1 MTTTAA
7 PTAPPLPDPV
17 PAPDTAPTAAKR
29 QGWMRRLVGYMKPHK
44 KNAYIAFGVAIGGQL
59 IQSLLPVVQKI
70 VIDGLA
76 HNSHGRH
83 VPGKPL
89 AGWLTLMILMGVFTF
104 IFAYFRRFRGG
115 RIALDV
121 QHDLRTAVFRQL
133 QRLDFASH
141 DELQTGQLVSRAS
154 SDVALLQGF
163 LQFLP
168 IGVANI
174 LLFIVSFGAM
184 LWLSPLLSLVML
196 AVAPLLLF
204 TAMRLRT
211 SVFPASWDAQQKAGD
226 VANVVEEDVTGVRVV
241 KGFGQEQRELD
252 RLTERSR
259 EMFASRVRLV
269 NIQARL
275 QPAMQTI
282 PAFGQV
288 AVLALGGWLALHGRI
303 TLGTFLAFST
313 YMLLI
318 TPPIRQLAAI
328 LTVGQ
333 LARAGAERIYD
344 LLDSTPVV
352 QNKPGATDLVV
363 PRGEV
368 RFDHVTFGYTST
380 DPVLRDF
387 DLTVAAGE
395 TVALVGSS
403 GSGKST
409 VALMLPRF
417 YDVHAGSITIDDVD
431 VRDVTLDSLRH
442 NIGVVFEDSFLFSD
456 SITANIGFGRP
467 DATFEEIEQAAR
479 AAEAHEFILRLP
491 QGYDTIVGEQGL
503 TLSGGQRQRVALARA
518 LLSDPKILLLDDATS
533 SVDSRIEEEIHATL
547 RNIASTRTTILIAHR
562 RSSLSLADR
571 IVVVDHGAVLD
582 SGTHDELWER
592 CTLYRL
598 LLSGPGGDAEGLE
611 ASEAHEAELDDA
623 QVDGVTPSAWRGL
636 DAEDIRSAQIAERV
650 RTASPSAA
658 VRVAG
663 GGGGAGANAG
673 AGWGG
678 ALAPTPELLAQV
690 DALGP
695 ATADPHVDVAIESRP
710 APDFKF
716 LHFIRRY
723 RGWLLIG
730 VALVSLDALC
740 TLAGPLL
747 VRHGIDSGIAHVP
760 KAPGA
765 IWAASIVFLIV
776 TLIDWWLM
784 WAEARVMGRVSERML
799 HALRVKIFAH
809 LQRLGVD
816 YYEHEMAGRIMTRMT
831 TDIDALSALLQNGLV
846 NALVNLVTFVGVG
859 IALGFMDH
867 KLALITATILP
878 PLIVATIWFRAAST
892 RAYSIA
898 RDRIAAVNANLQE
911 GLSGVRVSQAFVRE
925 NKNQEVF
932 TEIASD
938 YRDARVHAQRLVA
951 IYFPFVD
958 FLSDIAVCVVL
969 GAGSVLV
976 AHNSLTVGELIAFLL
991 YLNLFFAPIQQLSQ
1005 VFDSYQQARVAI
1017 ERIGELL
1024 STPTTVPPPADPIM
1038 PARLRGDVSF
1048 ADVHFS
1054 YSTAID
1060 EALRGVDMH
1069 IVPGETVALVGET
1082 GAGKSTVMKLVAR
1095 FYDPTSGEVDVD
1107 GVAINEYDPV
1117 GFHQQLGVVP
1127 QEAFLF
1133 SGTIRDN
1140 IAYGRKSATDAE
1152 VEAAA
1157 REVGAHD
1164 FIASLP
1170 GGYLQWVSE
1179 RGRSLSSGQRQLIAL
1194 ARAHLVDP
1202 AILLLDEATS
1212 NLDLQTEAKV
1222 QAAMGIAAHGRTT
1235 ILIAHRL
1242 QTARLADRIIVI
1254 DDGRVVENGSH
1265 DELLRQG
1272 SHYSRMWS
1280 AAEGGSPP
1288 NAS

>member
-1 MTTTAA
+1 MSET
-7 PTAPPLPDPV
+7 
-17 PAPDTAPTAAKR
+17 PAKT
-29 QGWMRRLVGYMKPHK
+29 QGWIRRLVGYMAPHK

-59 IQSLLPVVQKI
+59 IQSLLPVVQKVVVDD
-70 VIDGLA
+70 VITRH
-76 HNSHGRH
+76 HNAQGQLI
-83 VPGKPL
+83 PGKPL
-89 AGWLTLMILMGVFTF
+89 APWLTLMIVMGVLTF
-104 IFAYFRRFRGG
+104 VCAYFRRFRGG

-121 QHDLRTAVFRQL
+121 QHDLRTAIFAQL
-133 QRLDFASH
+133 QRLDFARH
-141 DELQTGQLVSRAS
+141 DELATGQLVSRAS
-154 SDVALLQGF
+154 SDVALIQGF
-163 LQFLP
+163 LQFMP

-174 LLFIVSFGAM
+174 LLFVVSLGAM
-184 LWLSPLLSLVML
+184 FWLSPLLSLVML
-196 AVAPLLLF
+196 AVGPALLF
-204 TAMRLRT
+204 TAMKLRT

-241 KGFGQEQRELD
+241 KGFGQESRELD
-252 RLTERSR
+252 RLTDRSR
-259 EMFASRVRLV
+259 SMFASRVRLV
-269 NIQARL
+269 NITARL
-275 QPAMQTI
+275 QPAMQAI

-288 AVLALGGWLALHGRI
+288 AVLALGGWLVLHGRI

-344 LLDSTPVV
+344 LLDSTPMV
-352 QNKPGATDLVV
+352 QDAPHATDLQV
-363 PRGEV
+363 PHGAV
-368 RFDHVTFGYTST
+368 RFEHVTFGYTKA

-387 DLTVAAGE
+387 DLTVAPGE

-417 YDVHAGSITIDDVD
+417 YDVHSGRITIDDTD
-431 VRDVTLDSLRH
+431 VRDVHLDSLRH

-467 DATFEEIEQAAR
+467 DATKDEIEAAAR
-479 AAEAHEFILRLP
+479 AAEAHEFILHLP
-491 QGYDTIVGEQGL
+491 NGYETVVGEQGL

-533 SVDSRIEEEIHATL
+533 SIDSRVEEEIHATL
-547 RNIASTRTTILIAHR
+547 RRIASTRTTILVAHR

-571 IVVVDHGAVLD
+571 IVVMDEGAVLD
-582 SGTHDELWER
+582 AGTHDELWQR
-592 CTLYRL
+592 CHLYRM

-611 ASEAHEAELDDA
+611 PTVVAVDDQ
-623 QVDGVTPSAWRGL
+623 QVDGITPSAWRGL
-636 DAEDIRSAQIAERV
+636 ADEEIRDAQIAERV

-663 GGGGAGANAG
+663 GGGATGGGAN
-673 AGWGG
+673 WGG
-678 ALAPTPELLAQV
+678 ALAPTPELLARV

-695 ATADPHVDVAIESRP
+695 ATADPDVDAAFESRES
-710 APDFKF
+710 PDFKF

-723 RGWLLIG
+723 RGWLTIG
-730 VALVSLDALC
+730 LVLVAADAIC
-740 TLAGPLL
+740 TLLGPVL
-747 VRHGIDSGIAHVP
+747 VRYGIEGKGNHIVASQL
-760 KAPGA
+760 
-765 IWAASIVFLIV
+765 WAATGVFFAV
-776 TLIDWWLM
+776 TLVDWWLM
-784 WAEARVMGRVSERML
+784 WSETRVMGRVSERML
-799 HALRVKIFAH
+799 HALRIKVFAQ

-831 TDIDALSALLQNGLV
+831 TDIDALSQLLQNGLV

-859 IALGFMDH
+859 VGLAFVNP
-867 KLALITATILP
+867 KLALVTATIVP
-878 PLIVATIWFRAAST
+878 PLVVATVWFRSAST
-892 RAYSIA
+892 RAYEAA
-898 RDRIAAVNANLQE
+898 RERIAAVNANLQE
-911 GLSGVRVSQAFVRE
+911 GISGVRVSQAFVRE
-925 NKNQEVF
+925 GKNQEVF

-958 FLSDIAVCVVL
+958 FLSDIATCVVL

-976 AHNSLTVGELIAFLL
+976 AHGSLSVPDLILFVLF
-991 YLNLFFAPIQQLSQ
+991 LNLFFAPIQQLSQ

-1017 ERIGELL
+1017 SRIGELL
-1024 STPTTVPPPADPIM
+1024 ATPTTVPVPADPIV
-1038 PARLRGDVSF
+1038 PGRLTGEVVLDN
-1048 ADVHFS
+1048 VHFK
-1054 YSTAID
+1054 YSSAIE
-1060 EALRGVDMH
+1060 EALRGVDLR
-1069 IVPGETVALVGET
+1069 IAPGETVALVGET

-1095 FYDPTSGEVDVD
+1095 FYDPTEGRVLVDD
-1107 GVAINEYDPV
+1107 VAIDEYDPV
-1117 GFHQQLGVVP
+1117 AFHQQLGVVP

-1140 IAYGRKSATDAE
+1140 IAYGREGASDAA

-1222 QAAMGIAAHGRTT
+1222 QAARGVAAHGRTT

-1242 QTARLADRIIVI
+1242 QTAKLADRIIVV
-1254 DDGRVVENGSH
+1254 DEGRVVESGSH
-1265 DELLRQG
+1265 DELLLDDSFYR
-1272 SHYSRMWS
+1272 RMWA
-1280 AAEGGSPP
+1280 AAEGETVTTAEAP
-1288 NAS
+1288 A

>member
-1 MTTTAA
+1 VSART
-7 PTAPPLPDPV
+7 
-17 PAPDTAPTAAKR
+17 PAK

-44 KNAYIAFGVAIGGQL
+44 KNAYVAFGVAIGGQL

-70 VIDGLA
+70 VVDDVITPHSRNG
-76 HNSHGRH
+76 HQ
-83 VPGKPL
+83 VPGRPL
-89 AGWLTLMILMGVFTF
+89 APWLALMIAMGVFTF
-104 IFAYFRRFRGG
+104 VFAYFRRFRGG

-121 QHDLRTAVFRQL
+121 QHDLRTAIFRQL

-141 DELQTGQLVSRAS
+141 DDLQTGQLVSRAS

-196 AVAPLLLF
+196 AVAPLLLV

-241 KGFGQEQRELD
+241 KGFGQEQRELE
-252 RLTERSR
+252 RLTDRSR

-288 AVLALGGWLALHGRI
+288 AVLALGGWLALNGRI

-344 LLDSTPVV
+344 LLDSTPLV
-352 QNKPGATDLVV
+352 QDAPDAADLEV
-363 PRGEV
+363 PRAEV
-368 RFDHVTFGYTST
+368 RFERVTFGYTST

-387 DLTVAAGE
+387 DLTVASGE

-417 YDVHAGSITIDDVD
+417 YDVHAGRITIDGID
-431 VRDVTLDSLRH
+431 VRDVRLDSLRR

-456 SITANIGFGRP
+456 TITANIGFGRP
-467 DATFEEIEQAAR
+467 DATRAEIETAAR

-491 QGYDTIVGEQGL
+491 HGYDTIVGEQGL

-533 SVDSRIEEEIHATL
+533 SVDSRVEEEIHSTL
-547 RNIASTRTTILIAHR
+547 RRIASTRTTILIAHR

-571 IVVVDHGAVLD
+571 IVVVDEGAVLD
-582 SGTHDELWER
+582 TGTHDELWER
-592 CTLYRL
+592 CPLYRM
-598 LLSGPGGDAEGLE
+598 LLSGPGGDAEGLD
-611 ASEAHEAELDDA
+611 SSDAERDDE
-623 QVDGVTPSAWRGL
+623 QVNGITPAAWRGL
-636 DAEDIRSAQIAERV
+636 DREEIRDAQIAERA
-650 RTASPSAA
+650 RTASPTAA

-663 GGGGAGANAG
+663 GGGGGGGGGISASG
-673 AGWGG
+673 GWGG

-695 ATADPHVDVAIESRP
+695 ATADPHVDVTAESRP

-716 LHFIRRY
+716 LRFLRRY

-730 VALVSLDALC
+730 MLLVSLDAVC

-747 VRHGIDSGIAHVP
+747 VRHGIDSGVAHTPHVP
-760 KAPGA
+760 RA
-765 IWAASIVFLIV
+765 IWAAAIVFLIV
-776 TLIDWWLM
+776 ILIDWWLM

-799 HALRVKIFAH
+799 HGLRVKVFAH

-816 YYEHEMAGRIMTRMT
+816 YYEQEMAGRIMTRMT
-831 TDIDALSALLQNGLV
+831 TDIDALSQLLQNGLV

-859 IALGFMDH
+859 VALAFMDP
-867 KLALITATILP
+867 KLGLITASILP
-878 PLIVATIWFRAAST
+878 PLVIATIWFRSAST
-892 RAYSIA
+892 RAYGIA

-925 NKNQEVF
+925 DRNQEVF

-938 YRDARVHAQRLVA
+938 YRDARVDAQRLVA
-951 IYFPFVD
+951 IYFPLVD
-958 FLSDIAVCVVL
+958 FLSDIATCVVL

-976 AHNSLTVGELIAFLL
+976 ASQSLTVGELIAFLL
-991 YLNLFFAPIQQLSQ
+991 YLNLFFAPIQELSQ
-1005 VFDSYQQARVAI
+1005 VFDSYQQARVAV
-1017 ERIGELL
+1017 ERITELL
-1024 STPTTVPPPADPIM
+1024 ATPTTVPPPAQPVV
-1038 PARLRGDVSF
+1038 PGRLRGEV
-1048 ADVHFS
+1048 ALEDVHFQ

-1060 EALRGVDMH
+1060 EALRGVNLC
-1069 IVPGETVALVGET
+1069 VAPGETVALVGET
-1082 GAGKSTVMKLVAR
+1082 GAGKSTVVKLVAR
-1095 FYDPTSGEVDVD
+1095 FYDATSGAVRVD
-1107 GVAINEYDPV
+1107 GVSVDDYDPV
-1117 GFHQQLGVVP
+1117 AFHQQLGVVP

-1140 IAYGRKSATDAE
+1140 IAYGRKAATDAE

-1222 QAAMGIAAHGRTT
+1222 QRAMGVAAHGRTT
-1235 ILIAHRL
+1235 MLIAHRL

-1254 DDGRVVENGSH
+1254 DNGRVVEDGSH
-1265 DELLRQG
+1265 EHLLARG
-1272 SHYSRMWS
+1272 AHYARMWQ
-1280 AAEGGSPP
+1280 AAEGEPAAA
-1288 NAS
+1288 AS